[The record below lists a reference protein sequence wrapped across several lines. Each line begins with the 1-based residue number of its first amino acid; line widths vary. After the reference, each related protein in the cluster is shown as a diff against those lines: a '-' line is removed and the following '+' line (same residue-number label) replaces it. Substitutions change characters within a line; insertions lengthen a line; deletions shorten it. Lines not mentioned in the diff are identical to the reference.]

1 MEHKPKW
8 QQLLENK
15 DTIALPQINE
25 RRLQE
30 SIGKFLISEP
40 EWLDRA
46 IANDPALQKRPNGAA
61 ISKEEAYTQLF
72 TYQGLHAIA
81 LHREANALYGQGR
94 GEEARALSQAARH
107 ITGGIEIH
115 PGATIGK
122 GFFVDHGAG
131 VVIGE
136 TAQIGDNV
144 FLYHTV
150 TLGATGNP
158 KDVDNSDPAHP
169 NRRHPKLGN
178 NVKVANGAQLIGP
191 IMVEDGVQIGTGA
204 RIIGKVHIGKGAKI
218 GPGVEVYQDVAPGA
232 VVVGAVPEIPGVIG
246 REEGA
251 RMPITRLAPDSK
263 VCEVQWLGH
272 LARGYGRLSGM
283 AGVPPLH

>member
-1 MEHKPKW
+1 MEQKPKW
-8 QQLLENK
+8 QRLLESKNA
-15 DTIALPQINE
+15 IALPQIDE
-25 RRLQE
+25 RKLQE
-30 SIGKFLISEP
+30 AIGKFLLGEP

-46 IANDPALQKRPNGAA
+46 VANDPALQKRPDGTP

-81 LHREANALYGQGR
+81 LHREANALYKQGR

-115 PGATIGK
+115 PGATIGN

-158 KDVDNSDPAHP
+158 NDVDNSDPAHP
-169 NRRHPKLGN
+169 NRRHPKLGD
-178 NVKVANGAQLIGP
+178 NVKIANGAQLIGP
-191 IMVEDGVQIGTGA
+191 ITVEDNVQIGTGA
-204 RIIGKVHIGKGAKI
+204 RIIGKVHIGKGARI
-218 GPGVEVYQDVAPGA
+218 SPGVEVYQDVAPGE
-232 VVVGAVPEIPGVIG
+232 VVVGAIPYIPGVTDRG
-246 REEGA
+246 AGA
-251 RMPITRLAPDSK
+251 RMPITRPGPGTNIRDA
-263 VCEVQWLGH
+263 QWLGY
-272 LARGYGRLSGM
+272 LARAHGRLADM
-283 AGVPPLH
+283 AADPALH